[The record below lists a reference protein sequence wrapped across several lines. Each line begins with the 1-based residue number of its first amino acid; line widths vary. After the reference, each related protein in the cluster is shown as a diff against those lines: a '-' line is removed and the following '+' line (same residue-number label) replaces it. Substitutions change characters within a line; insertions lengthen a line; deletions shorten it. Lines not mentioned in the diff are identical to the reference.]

1 VLLVVGVW
9 GLSLLLVPLG
19 AFLPDVV
26 QVVGTAMMAL
36 FFLTPVVYPETQL
49 PASVAR
55 WLVVNPLVGLL
66 DAFRT
71 TLTGQSVSLVRVAVT
86 LAAVIVFALVGS
98 LVFSRRAA
106 ALRDLA

>member
-1 VLLVVGVW
+1 
-9 GLSLLLVPLG
+9 
-19 AFLPDVV
+19 
-26 QVVGTAMMAL
+26 
-36 FFLTPVVYPETQL
+36 
-49 PASVAR
+49 
-55 WLVVNPLVGLL
+55 LVGLL

-86 LAAVIVFALVGS
+86 LAAVIVFAVVGS